1 VARGGVCGGV
11 CVRRTHGGG
20 RRRMVSSHTWYITEL
35 RHAEAVLQ
43 ELPPGT
49 VEEADSSPCS
59 EPAVTDVNMES

>member
-1 VARGGVCGGV
+1 
-11 CVRRTHGGG
+11 
-20 RRRMVSSHTWYITEL
+20 MVSSHTWYITEL